1 MSASIFCHTLYKDS
15 HCGEEEEEEEE
26 EEKSQQND

>member
-26 EEKSQQND
+26 KSQQND

>member
-15 HCGEEEEEEEE
+15 HCGEEEEEK